1 MCGRGDVCV
10 RALLNAILL
19 KYLQVLTMKHENK
32 ILHPFVGKY
41 ATWVDADLELG
52 ATAEQIAA
60 AEADLGFSLPP
71 SLRSLYTICNG
82 ITVPTPNEEIRLL
95 SLEEAVFFFHLL
107 TDFYKGVLPYIPEH
121 FQFFPFTDFN
131 NSNHYAVCCT
141 EPLIGRIVHL
151 PHDDFAYL
159 AFRSLRSFLTTLWCV
174 VNYEYHHDLLEDW
187 CDFAQ
192 SNPARTLEDDAA
204 GMELLRIAS
213 SPQTSIEWAH
223 LWREWAA
230 VLLAPERAREFWD
243 IISTGDKNCRRVV
256 VERLDHIEIPS
267 AAVVLEQYRW
277 SMLKLLPASQ
287 S

>member
-1 MCGRGDVCV
+1 MDGSEGN
-10 RALLNAILL
+10 RASLTAVLL
-19 KYLQVLTMKHENK
+19 KYLQVFIMKHSNE

-41 ATWVDADLELG
+41 ATWVNADLEPG
-52 ATAEQIAA
+52 ATVEQIAA

-71 SLRSLYTICNG
+71 SLRSFYTISNG
-82 ITVPTPNEEIRLL
+82 MTVSTPAEKIRLL
-95 SLEEAVFFFHLL
+95 SLEEAVFFFHQL
-107 TDFYKGVLPYIPEH
+107 TDFYKGVLPYIPDH

-131 NSNHYAVCCT
+131 DSNHYAVCCT
-141 EPLIGRIVHL
+141 EPLTGRIVHL
-151 PHDDFAYL
+151 LHDDFAYL

-174 VNYEYHHDLLEDW
+174 IYHEYHPDLLRDW

-213 SPQTSIEWAH
+213 SPETLLEWAH
-223 LWREWAA
+223 LWRKWAA
-230 VLLAPERAREFWD
+230 VLLAPERAREFRD
-243 IISTGDKNCRRVV
+243 IISTGDENCRRVV
-256 VERLDHIEIPS
+256 VERLEHIEIPS